1 MSLDWIHHV
10 DNIIKIGLII
20 IIILTPRW
28 WASMEVSIWK
38 QCRKSVWFGN
48 TIKSETLM
56 EIVWWKRGRN
66 TELVRDKYSLY
77 WLPRLI
83 FPYGLNISTTS
94 YNKSTPKSFLPLLA
108 IFLHIKFNFGK
119 TNTIQCTMLSPMSI
133 ETLEIPQCQNSFLAH
148 FLSKNNYFP
157 REDAKLSKF

>member
-1 MSLDWIHHV
+1 
-10 DNIIKIGLII
+10 
-20 IIILTPRW
+20 
-28 WASMEVSIWK
+28 MEVSIWK
-38 QCRKSVWFGN
+38 QCRKSAWFGN
-48 TIKSETLM
+48 TIKAGSVM

-108 IFLHIKFNFGK
+108 IFL
-119 TNTIQCTMLSPMSI
+119 LVSI
-133 ETLEIPQCQNSFLAH
+133 L
-148 FLSKNNYFP
+148 
-157 REDAKLSKF
+157 AKLTQYNVYIDPTTRFCTWCHLVVKFKNADGAGRWPRVAKKSSSQWLWINNFSMNHSILS